1 MDAKEV
7 EATVISRQ
15 KPIPRK
21 RSRKRVKKHLFPK
34 HQARIPFPGRLDA
47 RSYITKMG
55 RVRLF
60 GADKTA
66 LRSQLFE
73 RSGGRCEGLI
83 GEPIIVV
90 PTIEGP
96 IAIRFRCN
104 RPITWEDFEWSHHR
118 HGANKTDTLAGGIA
132 SCKACHR
139 AKHAQAEGR

>member
-1 MDAKEV
+1 MILRGKPERV
-7 EATVISRQ
+7 CTVISRQ

-21 RSRKRVKKHLFPK
+21 RSKKRVKKHLFPK
-34 HQARIPFPGRLDA
+34 HQARTPFPGRLDA

-66 LRSQLFE
+66 LRKQLFR
-73 RSGGRCEGLI
+73 RSDGMCEEMLDVSFCNTILVGAMRCGL
-83 GEPIIVV
+83 
-90 PTIEGP
+90 
-96 IAIRFRCN
+96 
-104 RPITWEDFEWSHHR
+104 PITWEDFEWSHNR